1 MEKAGTLDEA
11 EFPGKL
17 DKTAVMTDK
26 QATDAGTLLNAK
38 WANAVG

>member
-1 MEKAGTLDEA
+1 V
-11 EFPGKL
+11 
-17 DKTAVMTDK
+17 AVMSDK

>member
-1 MEKAGTLDEA
+1 MEKAGTLDKA

-17 DKTAVMTDK
+17 DKVAVMTAK
-26 QATDAGTLLNAK
+26 QATDAGTLLGTK